1 MLYSTLSLLQSNLDG
16 GVIAT
21 YLVLIST
28 MRAWFDVL
36 ECGVPDSDLST
47 GGRLLIR
54 IQMRII
60 DRQSWTQVVDA
71 TMTDTIVLDM
81 YP

>member
-1 MLYSTLSLLQSNLDG
+1 
-16 GVIAT
+16 
-21 YLVLIST
+21 

>member
-1 MLYSTLSLLQSNLDG
+1 VCPT
-16 GVIAT
+16 AT
-21 YLVLIST
+21 
-28 MRAWFDVL
+28 
-36 ECGVPDSDLST
+36 LST

>member
-1 MLYSTLSLLQSNLDG
+1 
-16 GVIAT
+16 
-21 YLVLIST
+21 

-36 ECGVPDSDLST
+36 ECDVPDSDFVHWRYINEHT
-47 GGRLLIR
+47 
-54 IQMRII
+54 QMGII
-60 DRQSWTQVVDA
+60 DRQSWTQVVHA